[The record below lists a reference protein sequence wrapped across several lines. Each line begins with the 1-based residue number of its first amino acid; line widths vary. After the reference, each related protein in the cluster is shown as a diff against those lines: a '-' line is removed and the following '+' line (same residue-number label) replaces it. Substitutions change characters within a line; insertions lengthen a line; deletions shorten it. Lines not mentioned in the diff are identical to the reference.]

1 MFLLKVWKKEFT
13 PCDGELS
20 ALRRGEEWDPVK
32 YQQEKEEKEWRDK
45 LEEERSRAL
54 NKVSWFGQGVQYT
67 INNYFLLIES
77 RHI

>member
-1 MFLLKVWKKEFT
+1 MFLSKVWKKEFT

-54 NKVSWFGQGVQYT
+54 NKVSLCAAPGDSMDSVLELQST
-67 INNYFLLIES
+67 L
-77 RHI
+77 